1 MIQLQKNLSAINHEN
16 FSKLYELTN
25 NYNKATLLD
34 KFIYWWQIST
44 FTLPNSP
51 DIWFTRSRERIAVE
65 SKLSLRSI
73 DRYLNEFVKE
83 GFIEKTNKLFIKKHL
98 YIRITDKLLHLLGLT
113 NTKVITTPTHAPTL
127 SLIPSITNHGNSNQ
141 QQECV
146 NLNQNGEIDFANLA
160 VSIYKDQDN
169 KINNSTVSNDHIVNN
184 FENKKEQTKKST
196 QYPQYLIEKTIG
208 EQLTPQF
215 KNYIKGTL
223 SNLQKQH
230 NIKFSSP
237 EQLFA
242 EVVFSV
248 LNKKHQFIGIED
260 NVHRMNLIA
269 KLLRQNKWKT
279 PKGFF
284 NHSEIGKKFI
294 KSTSKSNLMK
304 QKLLKR
310 EKGTIDNNDICTQPL
325 FEVKKQNN
333 ASNPEVKQIQ
343 KEFFDINILIKS
355 ETRYLN
361 DMINLHQVKPSAITE
376 GVIQSIRSKLS
387 QLNKKCMILQ
397 EKLDFQKTAA

>member
-34 KFIYWWQIST
+34 KFIYWWQVST

-51 DIWFTRSRERIAVE
+51 DIWFTRSRERIAAE

-98 YIRITDKLLHLLGLT
+98 YIRITDKLLHLLGLST
-113 NTKVITTPTHAPTL
+113 NEMTSPTNAPV
-127 SLIPSITNHGNSNQ
+127 PSIFPSTTDHENSNEQ
-141 QQECV
+141 QKCV
-146 NLNQNGEIDFANLA
+146 NLNQDGKIDFANLA

-169 KINNSTVSNDHIVNN
+169 KINNSTVNNDHIVNN
-184 FENKKEQTKKST
+184 FENKKEKAKNTT

-208 EQLTPQF
+208 EQLSPQF

-294 KSTSKSNLMK
+294 KSTNKSNLMK
-304 QKLLKR
+304 QELLKR
-310 EKGTIDNNDICTQPL
+310 EEGTVDNNDICTQPL
-325 FEVKKQNN
+325 SGVKKQNN
-333 ASNPEVKQIQ
+333 AFSPEIKQVER
-343 KEFFDINILIKS
+343 EFFDIKILIQY

-361 DMINLHQVKPSAITE
+361 EMINLNQSKPSAMTD

-387 QLNKKCMILQ
+387 QLNKTCVSLQ
-397 EKLDFQKTAA
+397 EKLDVQKTAA